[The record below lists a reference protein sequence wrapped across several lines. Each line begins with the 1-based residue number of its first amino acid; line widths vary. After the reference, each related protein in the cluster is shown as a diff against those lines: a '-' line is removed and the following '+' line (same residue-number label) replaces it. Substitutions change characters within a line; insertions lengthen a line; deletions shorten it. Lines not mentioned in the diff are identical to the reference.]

1 MSFNKN
7 HRLNEWTLGRIFMKK
22 YEMIFD
28 PENKLIGFYNDYKGK
43 SFNMSF
49 TILIIFIIIIIGLI
63 VIVNHIMKLKRR
75 KTRANEIDEVF
86 DYVPANQE
94 ILGIKEI

>member
-1 MSFNKN
+1 
-7 HRLNEWTLGRIFMKK
+7 MKK

-43 SFNMSF
+43 SFNISF

-75 KTRANEIDEVF
+75 KTRANEIDEVY

-94 ILGIKEI
+94 RLGIKDI